1 MLKGNGKWIK
11 NTSWRY
17 QSLLVSNVAI
27 EWRNCTSPNFE
38 NWPLSSNH
46 SSELGT
52 FLQGSLEKTS
62 LMWTK
67 LWARGNKP
75 ELRTSSQEGKRV
87 YIVLFSPSTT
97 GSLALVV
104 VVDILASQILG
115 SGEWA
120 NELSLRWKRRYYWT
134 KLTPPRNH
142 QTLVYIRSQ
151 LLPYFM
157 PNLTPLSEAISLR
170 PHGKRPSP

>member
-1 MLKGNGKWIK
+1 M
-11 NTSWRY
+11 R
-17 QSLLVSNVAI
+17 
-27 EWRNCTSPNFE
+27 PNFE
-38 NWPLSSNH
+38 NWASSSNH
-46 SSELGT
+46 RACSELVNFFPG
-52 FLQGSLEKTS
+52 FKDKFVDLPWKKAC

-157 PNLTPLSEAISLR
+157 PNLTPLSEAISLS